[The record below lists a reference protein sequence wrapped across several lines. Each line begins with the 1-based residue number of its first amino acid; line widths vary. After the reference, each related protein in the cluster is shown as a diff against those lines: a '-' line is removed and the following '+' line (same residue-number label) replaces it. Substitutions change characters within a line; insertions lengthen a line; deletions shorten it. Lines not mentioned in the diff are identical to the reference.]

1 MLICLYQLFV
11 NRKRLVLISNCL
23 LVEKRWVVLISKYE
37 LFVNR
42 KKVVGVNISLAP
54 LLLLVLESS
63 REWRK
68 GSLLISAYPTSNLL
82 SFSGRFLGMKQE
94 TIVALSSFHKPKFFL
109 TNSVVENLCWKG
121 RIVKLGTFIP
131 PMWYSFKGF
140 LSKNCTKVAIDV
152 LSNFVD

>member
-1 MLICLYQLFV
+1 M
-11 NRKRLVLISNCL
+11 
-23 LVEKRWVVLISKYE
+23 LISKYE

-54 LLLLVLESS
+54 LMLLLVLESS
-63 REWRK
+63 REGSNEGRK
-68 GSLLISAYPTSNLL
+68 ASLLISAYPTSNLL

-131 PMWYSFKGF
+131 PM
-140 LSKNCTKVAIDV
+140 
-152 LSNFVD
+152 

>member
-1 MLICLYQLFV
+1 MYQLFV

-23 LVEKRWVVLISKYE
+23 LVEKRWVVLVSKYE
-37 LFVNR
+37 LVVNR

-82 SFSGRFLGMKQE
+82 SFSGRFLGTKHE
-94 TIVALSSFHKPKFFL
+94 TMGALTKFFL
-109 TNSVVENLCWKG
+109 TNSVVKNLCWKG
-121 RIVKLGTFIP
+121 KIVKFGTFIP
-131 PMWYSFKGF
+131 PCDTH
-140 LSKNCTKVAIDV
+140 SKDFCQKIAPK
-152 LSNFVD
+152 

>member
-1 MLICLYQLFV
+1 
-11 NRKRLVLISNCL
+11 VLISNCL

-63 REWRK
+63 WEGSNEGRK
-68 GSLLISAYPTSNLL
+68 ASLLISAYPTSDLL
-82 SFSGRFLGMKQE
+82 SFSGRFLGTKQE
-94 TIVALSSFHKPKFFL
+94 TMVALSSFHKPKFFL
-109 TNSVVENLCWKG
+109 TNSVVKNLCWKG
-121 RIVKLGTFIP
+121 KIVKFGTFIP